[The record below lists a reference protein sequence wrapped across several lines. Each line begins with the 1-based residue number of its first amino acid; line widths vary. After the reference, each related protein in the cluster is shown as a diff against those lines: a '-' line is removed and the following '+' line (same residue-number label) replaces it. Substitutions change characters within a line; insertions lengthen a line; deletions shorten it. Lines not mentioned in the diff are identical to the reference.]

1 MKLLNA
7 LVVATLAAKGG
18 KKKAGKYREKACINQ
33 RDKQREP

>member
-7 LVVATLAAKGG
+7 LVVTALAAKGG
-18 KKKAGKYREKACINQ
+18 KKKAGKYRDKDCIKQ